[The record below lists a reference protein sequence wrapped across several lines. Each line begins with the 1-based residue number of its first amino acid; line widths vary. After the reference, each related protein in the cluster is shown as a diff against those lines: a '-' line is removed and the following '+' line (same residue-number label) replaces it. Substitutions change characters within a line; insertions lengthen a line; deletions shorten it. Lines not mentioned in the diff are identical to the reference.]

1 MMRVRSEDMQGQELD
16 ATGHGTRLCEKACKV
31 RIRPVFIVLSATVL
45 SGAPSLAASD
55 KPASRSVQGVG
66 VVTAIAPDAGR
77 LTINHEDIKG
87 FMGAMEMAY
96 PVARPALLNG
106 LKPGDKIRFVINR
119 RNGTIIGV
127 TITRRTP

>member
-1 MMRVRSEDMQGQELD
+1 MMRVRSEDMQGQELG
-16 ATGHGTRLCEKACKV
+16 AMGHGIRLSEKACKA
-31 RIRPVFIVLSATVL
+31 RICPVLIVLSAIAL
-45 SGAPSLAASD
+45 SGAPSLAASN

-66 VVTAIAPDAGR
+66 VVTAIAPEAGR
-77 LTINHEDIKG
+77 LTINHDEIKG

>member
-16 ATGHGTRLCEKACKV
+16 AMGHGTRLCEKACKV

-119 RNGTIIGV
+119 RNGTIIGLM
-127 TITRRTP
+127 IMRRTP

>member
-1 MMRVRSEDMQGQELD
+1 MMRVRSKNMQGQELG
-16 ATGHGTRLCEKACKV
+16 AMEHGTRLSEKACKA
-31 RIRPVFIVLSATVL
+31 RIRPVLIVLSATVL
-45 SGAPSLAASD
+45 SGAPSLASD

-106 LKPGDKIRFVINR
+106 LKRGDKIRFVINR

-127 TITRRTP
+127 TVMRRTP